1 VKEVFVKSNGDETKL
16 FDISSRRYSKFVKYN
31 SAINENKNNI
41 DLPKNHGITKR
52 KKYDNHYSSDVSRN
66 NYITEYPNERYC
78 NGN

>member
-1 VKEVFVKSNGDETKL
+1 MKEVFVKSNGDETKL

-52 KKYDNHYSSDVSRN
+52 KKYDNH
-66 NYITEYPNERYC
+66 
-78 NGN
+78 